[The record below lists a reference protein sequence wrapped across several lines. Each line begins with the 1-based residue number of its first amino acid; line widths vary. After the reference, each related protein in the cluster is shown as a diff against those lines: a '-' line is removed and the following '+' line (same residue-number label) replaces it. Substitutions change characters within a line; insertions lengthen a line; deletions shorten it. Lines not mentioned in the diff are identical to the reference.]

1 MTHRLHAALV
11 VAAALCA
18 LTHPSLAA
26 AQTPA
31 PTPGPNYKIEVMAKT
46 GQAGLLHIGDSP
58 SINDAGSVAMTGR
71 IAGGQGGFVADLPA
85 SPVNINPLWAA
96 PGIHFGDAADING
109 QRKVLV
115 RELKADP
122 PQRTIETWDP
132 ATPNGIEVLAS
143 GGDDFRDVL
152 SHGS

>member
-46 GQAGLLHIGDSP
+46 GQAGVTGIGDSP
-58 SINDAGSVAMTGR
+58 SINDAGAVAMTR
-71 IAGGQGGFVADLPA
+71 RLAGVQGICVADSAGSPA
-85 SPVNINPLWAA
+85 KINPTSTE
-96 PGIHFGDAADING
+96 PGAEFGDAADIN
-109 QRKVLV
+109 
-115 RELKADP
+115 
-122 PQRTIETWDP
+122 
-132 ATPNGIEVLAS
+132 
-143 GGDDFRDVL
+143 
-152 SHGS
+152 